1 MFDLNTLRLVAMVSF
16 LGFVFTALT
25 LRHLVPNERSLHYWV
40 ASTILIALA
49 LLLFGLRG
57 TLSDFISIVFA
68 NVLMMLGIGYMYVA
82 SRSLFGLKLNNRL
95 QWYAAAATFLICVL
109 SHTVTQRVIVTST
122 LHALFLFGCARVFWS
137 QSNVPLCT
145 ARRIAAAIFALG
157 AMLFMYRAINP
168 PTQFILAPYV
178 ATLRLTE
185 VAPYLYGILLSM
197 WIPVTLMLIVSTRLQ
212 DQRKDALEKAERALG
227 ELKASE
233 FRWKFAV
240 EGSGDGVWDWDI
252 TSDEMHYSKRWRE
265 LLGYAEDDVLPARE
279 ELIKRIYP
287 ADQEH
292 VKQAL
297 HAHLEGT
304 VVTYVVEYRIR
315 CKDESY
321 KWVACRGMVVSR
333 ADDGKPLRMIGTYAD
348 INSRKAAEAQLR
360 MLSTAIE
367 QSPTSVAIT
376 NLDAEIEYVNPR
388 FTIVTGYSLEEAKG
402 KNPRVL
408 QSGHTDKSVYP
419 EMWRKLTSGER
430 WAGEF
435 VNKRKNG
442 DIYYEEAYISP
453 VKDDDG
459 TITHYV
465 AVKLDVTERKR
476 MEEEVRQI
484 ALYDVLTGLPNR
496 RLLIDRMTQAM
507 SASRRS
513 GSYGALMFLDLDNF
527 KPLND
532 AHGHIAGDLLLA
544 EVAKRLKTCVR
555 EVDTVA
561 RVGGDEFVVILTELD
576 ADEATSRTQAMKVA
590 EKIRASL
597 SKPYFVKL
605 GDAESSSV
613 TVAHHC
619 SASIG
624 VTLFIDQKTGQD
636 DVMKRADK
644 AMYQAKVAGRN
655 MVQFYHEGSAAAS

>member
-1 MFDLNTLRLVAMVSF
+1 
-16 LGFVFTALT
+16 
-25 LRHLVPNERSLHYWV
+25 
-40 ASTILIALA
+40 
-49 LLLFGLRG
+49 
-57 TLSDFISIVFA
+57 
-68 NVLMMLGIGYMYVA
+68 
-82 SRSLFGLKLNNRL
+82 
-95 QWYAAAATFLICVL
+95 
-109 SHTVTQRVIVTST
+109 
-122 LHALFLFGCARVFWS
+122 
-137 QSNVPLCT
+137 
-145 ARRIAAAIFALG
+145 
-157 AMLFMYRAINP
+157 
-168 PTQFILAPYV
+168 
-178 ATLRLTE
+178 
-185 VAPYLYGILLSM
+185 
-197 WIPVTLMLIVSTRLQ
+197 MLIVSTRLQ
-212 DQRKDALEKAERALG
+212 DQRKDALERAEKALG
-227 ELKASE
+227 ELQESE
-233 FRWKFAV
+233 LRWKFAV

-252 TSDEMHYSKRWRE
+252 TSDKMHYSRRWRE
-265 LLGYAEDDVLPARE
+265 LLGYAEDDILPARE
-279 ELIKRIYP
+279 ELMKRIYP
-287 ADQEH
+287 ADQVQ

-297 HAHLEGT
+297 QAHMEGGDATHA
-304 VVTYVVEYRIR
+304 VEYRIR

-321 KWVACRGMVVSR
+321 KWIACRGVVVSR
-333 ADDGKPLRMIGTYAD
+333 SDDGKPLRMIGTFAD
-348 INSRKAAEAQLR
+348 IDRRKAAEAQLR

-367 QSPTSVAIT
+367 QGPTSVAIT

-388 FTIVTGYSLEEAKG
+388 FTTVTGYSLEEAKG

-419 EMWRKLTSGER
+419 EMWHKLTNGER

-459 TITHYV
+459 IVTHYV

-507 SASRRS
+507 SASRRNC
-513 GSYGALMFLDLDNF
+513 SYGALMFLDLDNF

-544 EVAKRLKTCVR
+544 EVANRLKECVR

-561 RVGGDEFVVILTELD
+561 RVGGDEFVVILTELG
-576 ADEATSRTQAMKVA
+576 AGEAESRAQALKVA

-597 SKPYFVKL
+597 CKPYFVKL
-605 GDAESSSV
+605 GDAERNSV

-624 VTLFIDQKTGQD
+624 VTLFIDEKINQD

-655 MVQFYHEGSAAAS
+655 MVQFYNDGNAAAS